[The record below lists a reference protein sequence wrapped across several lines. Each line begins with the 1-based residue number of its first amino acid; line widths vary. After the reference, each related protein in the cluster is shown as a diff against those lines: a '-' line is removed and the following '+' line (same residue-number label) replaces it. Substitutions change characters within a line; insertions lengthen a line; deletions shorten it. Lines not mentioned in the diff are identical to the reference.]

1 MATVPFLV
9 SAGAL
14 VLVTYLIRLAGM
26 WWGVRN
32 ARSDGSEAG
41 ADSAD
46 SAGSGGSAGDGAA
59 FPTGM
64 RRWLDRATVV
74 LIVAVAAGQAVFDGQ
89 DPAGIARLVGVV
101 SGVVALLFRVPVLPA
116 VALAMVVTALLRLA
130 GVG

>member
-32 ARSDGSEAG
+32 SRSRGGSGDAGDAAVFPAG
-41 ADSAD
+41 A
-46 SAGSGGSAGDGAA
+46 
-59 FPTGM
+59 
-64 RRWLDRATVV
+64 RRWLDRAVIV

-89 DPAGIARLVGVV
+89 DPAGAARLVGVG

-116 VALAMVVTALLRLA
+116 VALAMAVTALLRLV